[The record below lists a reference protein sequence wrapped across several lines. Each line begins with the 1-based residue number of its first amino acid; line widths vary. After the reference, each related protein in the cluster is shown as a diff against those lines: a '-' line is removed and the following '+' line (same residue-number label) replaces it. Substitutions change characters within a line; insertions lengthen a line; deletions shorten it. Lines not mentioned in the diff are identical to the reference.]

1 LTAHE
6 RVAAAR
12 EAGTVFTVRPDGAGF
27 DMDMDAVS
35 DPELRVILQEAVK
48 ADRGSI
54 LDELKREPPHGAK
67 PRKQSLTP
75 KGEPLQ

>member
-54 LDELKREPPHGAK
+54 LDELKPPHGAK